1 MPKLK
6 PIRIAPT
13 TPNGTKKI
21 VLTVFPIM
29 AFSEK
34 LTPYTI
40 LKPILEV
47 LSPRLYN
54 FTTSSMFC
62 SAGIIQSVVEKF

>member
-13 TPNGTKKI
+13 TPNGIKKI
-21 VLTVFPIM
+21 VLTVFPAM

-47 LSPRLYN
+47 LSPRL
-54 FTTSSMFC
+54 
-62 SAGIIQSVVEKF
+62 